1 MDHRELIAIRGC
13 LELSIMMTSA
23 LCGLQNFR
31 VSGYDINAAD
41 GILFAVNTNGL
52 AVVRAAVIGRKRKA
66 ADTECA
72 LCELSMTLRCNIGDV
87 ELLVADDWQ
96 VISRENL
103 TTKLKA
109 RLTGINWRCWICVH
123 DLVRLEITVLLQTV

>member
-1 MDHRELIAIRGC
+1 MDHRKLFAIRGC

-72 LCELSMTLRCNIGDV
+72 LVS
-87 ELLVADDWQ
+87 
-96 VISRENL
+96 
-103 TTKLKA
+103 
-109 RLTGINWRCWICVH
+109 
-123 DLVRLEITVLLQTV
+123 